1 MTLRFRSPF
10 AAWAILALAA
20 STGCATTP
28 IAAEQLTVTAR
39 LESITASPGCGII
52 FFGSPLTFQVTSG
65 PRGITR
71 ERVIAMVPCIEAYED
86 FYVVG
91 HSYQLRLTR
100 NNIFKIGIPDRLP
113 NDLSFYLI
121 DATDKETGEKA
132 KWP

>member
-1 MTLRFRSPF
+1 MTLRIRSPL
-10 AAWAILALAA
+10 AAWAILSLAA
-20 STGCATTP
+20 SSGCATAP
-28 IAAEQLTVTAR
+28 ITAEPLTVTAR
-39 LESITASPGCGII
+39 LESIDASPGCGII

-65 PRGITR
+65 PKGIAR

-100 NNIFKIGIPDRLP
+100 NNIFQIELPDRLP

-121 DATDKETGEKA
+121 DAIDKETGEKA
-132 KWP
+132 TWP